1 MRSFAAGVL
10 LCGLLLWALPS
21 RAADLTVSAAASL
34 TNAFGEI
41 GRLYEQVNPGSKV
54 LFNFGA
60 SGSLLQ
66 QIARGAPVDVF
77 ATADLETMD
86 RAQKQNLIARDTRSN
101 FAANRLV
108 LVVPQD
114 AKAHV
119 AALADLSG
127 PGVAR
132 IALGNPESVPAGR
145 YAREVLESAGLWESL
160 KDKYVFGQNVRQ
172 VLDYVARGEVDAAM
186 VYSTDSRAMKGR
198 VDVVVELATMTAI
211 LYPIAAVKG
220 GGNEKSARRFIDLV
234 RSEQG
239 QAVLSRYGFKAP

>member
-1 MRSFAAGVL
+1 MQSLTARVL
-10 LCGLLLWALPS
+10 LAGLLLCTLSS

-41 GRLYEQVNPGSKV
+41 GRLYEQANPGSKV

-66 QIARGAPVDVF
+66 QIVRGAPVDVF

-86 RAQKQNLIARDTRSN
+86 RAQMQNLVIRDTRSN
-101 FAANRLV
+101 FAANSLV
-108 LVVPQD
+108 LVVPRN
-114 AKAHV
+114 AKARL

-127 PGVAR
+127 PEIAR

-145 YAREVLESAGLWESL
+145 YAKEVLKAAGLWESM
-160 KDKYVFGQNVRQ
+160 KDKYIFGQNVRQ
-172 VLDYVARGEVDAAM
+172 VLDYVARGEVDAAI
-186 VYSTDSRAMKGR
+186 VYSTDARAMKER
-198 VDVVVELATMTAI
+198 VGVVVELATRTPI
-211 LYPIAAVKG
+211 LYPIVAVKG

-239 QAVLSRYGFKAP
+239 QAILSSYGFKAP